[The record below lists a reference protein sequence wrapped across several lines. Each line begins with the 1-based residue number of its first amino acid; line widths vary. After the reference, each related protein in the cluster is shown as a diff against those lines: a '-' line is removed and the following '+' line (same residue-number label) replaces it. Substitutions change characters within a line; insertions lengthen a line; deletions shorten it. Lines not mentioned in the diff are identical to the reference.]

1 MTTNI
6 DKRVGEHNRGYTKST
21 KGYGPWFLFFF
32 EEYTTREEARKR
44 EIYLKSGVGKEK
56 IKELW
61 SRSSAACLPTGRD
74 RATQI
79 KEFDNETF
87 CLCVEKSNS
96 LEVLCWNDYQH

>member
-1 MTTNI
+1 MTLKHFVYVLKSQIHWRFYVGMTTNI

-61 SRSSAACLPTGRD
+61 SRSSAG
-74 RATQI
+74 
-79 KEFDNETF
+79 
-87 CLCVEKSNS
+87 
-96 LEVLCWNDYQH
+96 